1 MRLVGASAPE
11 RAVGDRKWP
20 GAARRAPEEEWL
32 PVPCS
37 MLSEGTRAGWQHCE
51 SEWCGLM
58 DWVLVPAW
66 LGHLL
71 NFCELPFSHLHKR
84 VYKSAMYVKHL
95 VLVGKRVVIIILT
108 VVRVV
113 GVLRRE

>member
-1 MRLVGASAPE
+1 MRRGIRSGLGLREELQRESGFLSP
-11 RAVGDRKWP
+11 
-20 GAARRAPEEEWL
+20 AARCPRGL
-32 PVPCS
+32 
-37 MLSEGTRAGWQHCE
+37 GQAG
-51 SEWCGLM
+51 SIVSRSGVGL
-58 DWVLVPAW
+58 WIGFWVPAW
-66 LGHLL
+66 LCHLL
-71 NFCELPFSHLHKR
+71 NFCEPPFSHLHKR